1 MTARDYRPIDCGV
14 HDRIESWALRRTRVT
29 LRFTDAEGGE
39 REQAGRIVDVFA
51 RDGAEFLVMDAGT
64 EVRLDRLRSIEAL

>member
-14 HDRIESWALRRTRVT
+14 HDRIESWAVRRTPVT
-29 LRFTDAEGGE
+29 LRFADDEGRE
-39 REQAGRIVDVFA
+39 RERAGRIVDVFA
-51 RDGAEFLVMDAGT
+51 RDGAEFLVLHDRT